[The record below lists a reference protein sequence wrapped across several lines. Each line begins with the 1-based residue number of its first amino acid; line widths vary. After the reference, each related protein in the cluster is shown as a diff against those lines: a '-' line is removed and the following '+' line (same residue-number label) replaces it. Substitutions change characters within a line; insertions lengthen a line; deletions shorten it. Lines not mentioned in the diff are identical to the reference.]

1 MSRKTIARRYNTKD
15 YTDTERTELTF
26 HLVQRTQP
34 QRRIFLGKTEGFKN
48 DDERKF
54 YTKMLKAYLRGDQY
68 FYFGK
73 VQKEIIGTRYNKE
86 TKTREPFP
94 TGVMEMVPA
103 PHLVKQMYF
112 FN

>member
-1 MSRKTIARRYNTKD
+1 MSRKTIARRYDTKN
-15 YTDTERTELTF
+15 YTQEERDELTF
-26 HLVQRTQP
+26 HLIQKTQP

-48 DDERKF
+48 EDERRF

-68 FYFGK
+68 FYLGK
-73 VQKEIIGTRYNKE
+73 VQKEIIGSRYNKE
-86 TKTREPFP
+86 TKKREDYP